1 MFNLDDHF
9 NEVFEIEM
17 EGWCYGIEQ
26 YPGEIFPGLV
36 HAIVKELS
44 PSFKAAFEHG
54 YVFDILVLAEKFS
67 RAAKY
72 LVHTKEITF
81 SILAQFPNP
90 NKLSEDAQFAM
101 AQVIDQ
107 VEQEHGGALSRLTR
121 KWEHENANVPG
132 SAARRAA

>member
-1 MFNLDDHF
+1 MFSIHDRF

-17 EGWCYGIEQ
+17 DGWCYGIEQ

-36 HAIVKELS
+36 HAIVKELA
-44 PSFKAAFEHG
+44 PSFKTAFEHN
-54 YVFDILVLAEKFS
+54 YVFDILALAEKFS

-72 LVHTKEITF
+72 LVHAKEITF

-90 NKLSEDAQFAM
+90 NTLNEEAQFAM

-107 VEQEHGGALSRLTR
+107 VEQEHGGALSRLMR
-121 KWEHENANVPG
+121 KWEHENAAN
-132 SAARRAA
+132 SARRAA